1 MTGVFGTDFTDFVGL
16 GCRLGGQ
23 AFLIVRCL
31 GIEHQRNHHR
41 DTEDTE

>member
-23 AFLIVRCL
+23 AFLIVV
-31 GIEHQRNHHR
+31 IIVKVKAQRKIR
-41 DTEDTE
+41 TELL